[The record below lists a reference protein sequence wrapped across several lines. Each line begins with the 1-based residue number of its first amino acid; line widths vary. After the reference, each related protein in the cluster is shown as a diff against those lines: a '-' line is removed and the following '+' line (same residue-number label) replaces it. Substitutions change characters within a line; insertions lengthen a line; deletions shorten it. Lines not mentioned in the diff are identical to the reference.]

1 MVEAWYPP
9 SVGSA
14 EARLRYYAQRF
25 DTVEADS
32 PFYGIPAVSTTQ
44 HWAQR
49 TPAGFVFHVKAYG
62 LMTGHS
68 VEERSLP
75 PDLRGGGYRVSA
87 RGRVFD
93 ADERTVEGA
102 FTAFSEAVA
111 PLRAT
116 GKLGGIL
123 MQYPPSMR
131 ALDSAEELAGLN
143 RIAHDRELLGSDRM
157 LVEFRH
163 ASWVG
168 DPQRQGRVMRV
179 LADLG
184 AAYVSVDAPRVGDA
198 SAMPPVAAVTA
209 PVAYVR
215 LHGRNAAT
223 WGLRTGSASDRFD
236 YLYERSE
243 LQEWA
248 APLESMA
255 QEAETTFAMFNNCR
269 YDYAPR
275 NAREL
280 AEIIGEDARRPDGS
294 LPGEAGGEQA
304 PHQGELEFET

>member
-9 SVGSA
+9 SAGSA

-32 PFYGIPAVSTTQ
+32 PFYGIPAVSTTRR
-44 HWAQR
+44 WAER

-62 LMTGHS
+62 LMTGHG

-75 PDLRGGGYRVSA
+75 PELRGSGYRVSA

-93 ADERTVEGA
+93 ADEATVEGA
-102 FTAFSEAVA
+102 FKAFSEAVE
-111 PLRAT
+111 PLRAA

-131 ALDSAEELAGLN
+131 ALDSTEEAAGLD
-143 RIAHDRELLGSDRM
+143 RIARDRELLGDDRM

-163 ASWVG
+163 ASWVT
-168 DPQRQGRVMRV
+168 DPGRQGRVMSL

-184 AAYVSVDAPRVGDA
+184 AAYVSVDAPRLGDA
-198 SAMPPVAAVTA
+198 SAMPPVAAVTS

-215 LHGRNAAT
+215 FHGRNAAT

-243 LQEWA
+243 LEEWA

-255 QEAETTFAMFNNCR
+255 QDAETTFAMFNNCR

-275 NAREL
+275 NAQEL
-280 AEIIGEDARRPDGS
+280 ARIIGEDARRPDGS
-294 LPGEAGGEQA
+294 FPGEPGDDPG
-304 PHQGELEFET
+304 PRQGQLEFEG